1 MEDLDNK
8 IFLKCSEPNE
18 SPHKKEFQENSALRF
33 SANGP
38 LWRFSE
44 ASGISRGVL
53 VNIHISLNISL
64 RSANSPS
71 FQLG

>member
-1 MEDLDNK
+1 MEDLGNK
-8 IFLKCSEPNE
+8 IFLKCSKPNKVPME
-18 SPHKKEFQENSALRF
+18 NFQENSALRF

-53 VNIHISLNISL
+53 ININISPNISL

-71 FQLG
+71 LGN